1 MNRISILTLMQLI
14 NANLIMSLRLLTF
27 VDCVDASPKSQVIDK
42 TDEYDQI
49 TWSSLPRTE
58 FVAGRAANQQDDA
71 DGKAAYASSGGI
83 TSEVSKTV
91 VPQCGLW
98 IDDGDNPIP
107 VILIQA

>member
-27 VDCVDASPKSQVIDK
+27 VDCVDASPKSQMIDK

-58 FVAGRAANQQDDA
+58 FVAGRAANQQDVA